1 MSNPSAPVLGGSP
14 RPALVRLR
22 DAANLLASLAPG
34 VLFGVALV
42 ALSREPRFAWLAEP
56 SRYPWELWAVALA
69 GTTATGA
76 GIADWL
82 YHRTAG
88 VRVGPNEHKAEFLAL
103 AGGGLPLFLLMC
115 AASVARRPQVF
126 LLPVLVVLM
135 GTVVLICY
143 DEFVFH
149 RRRCGRFE
157 ALLHRTLLAGHA
169 AAFLAWAHFCF
180 VREGMHG

>member
-1 MSNPSAPVLGGSP
+1 MSELSAALPGPSRSAL
-14 RPALVRLR
+14 PARLW

-34 VLFGVALV
+34 VLFGGALAV
-42 ALSREPRFAWLAEP
+42 LSRQPRFAWLAEP
-56 SRYPWELWAVALA
+56 SRHPWELWVVALA
-69 GTTATGA
+69 GTVATAA
-76 GIADWL
+76 GVADWR

-88 VRVGPNEHKAEFLAL
+88 LRVGPNEHRAELLAL

-126 LLPVLVVLM
+126 LLPVLGVLLW
-135 GTVVLICY
+135 TVVLICY

-149 RRRCGRFE
+149 RRRCDGHE

-169 AAFLAWAHFCF
+169 GAFLAWAHFCF
-180 VREGMHG
+180 VREGFHG